1 MISDPEK
8 NCRTSMS
15 TPHFFA
21 HYGAEKRFLN
31 IRMTTMMFNRL
42 DDAVVVIIIYST
54 GGVL

>member
-1 MISDPEK
+1 
-8 NCRTSMS
+8 MS